1 VWDTLSADACPIEMV
16 QTANGQLSG
25 YYNLDF
31 ETIRLT
37 IESGYEGDDEIR
49 AVQLQ
54 DGIPAGAR
62 RRWTARWRRSVRGWR
77 RRSQRLTA
85 PVRSRANWRV
95 SALGGAP
102 RR

>member
-1 VWDTLSADACPIEMV
+1 MV

-54 DGIPAGAR
+54 DGIPAVAF
-62 RRWTARWRRSVRGWR
+62 TYDD
-77 RRSQRLTA
+77 LLY
-85 PVRSRANWRV
+85 PVRTPRTDLRAGGYGYAEPEGVIRAITGYINV
-95 SALGGAP
+95 MTYNLSGLGVF
-102 RR
+102 